1 MDDVRSTGLYTRKMK
16 TLLLTRFAGYFR
28 PRLIDALRGYNRT
41 RFATD
46 VTAGIT
52 VGVIALP
59 LAIAFAIASGA
70 KPEAGIFTAIIA
82 GFVIS
87 LLGGSRVQVGGPTG
101 AFIVI
106 VYGII
111 VQYGYA
117 NLLICTIMAGFIQV
131 VMGVARMGN
140 LIKFFPR
147 PLIIGFTS
155 GIAVLIMFSQ
165 VKDFLGLKIDALP
178 AEFFSKLAALLHGM
192 PSFDG
197 LTFLLAFSSVCLIWF
212 YPKSWAKAM
221 PSPIVALVLGTVVVA
236 FFNLPVE
243 TIGTRFG
250 GIPQA
255 LPSFAVPEF
264 SLTTLRHL
272 ITPALTIALL
282 GAIES
287 LLSAAVADGMIDD
300 KHDPNQELIAQGLA
314 NVATPF
320 FGGLPATGAIART
333 AANVRSGA
341 TSPISGIVHAFTLLL
356 IVLLA
361 APLATHIPLATLSAI
376 LLIVAINMGEW
387 ESFKTLRNY
396 PASDSAVLI
405 TTFLLTVIFDLTV
418 AVEVG
423 MFFAI
428 FFFIQRITNLTHVSL
443 AEESPQPDDGDATL
457 MRKAVPQ
464 GVMIYRV
471 YGALFFGAADKLET
485 VLAELHNEPDVFI
498 LKMDE
503 VISMDASALHSL
515 QHLNRKLRDHNKHLI
530 LCGPHSQPF
539 MLMQQAGFFEEIGNS
554 NIVAHLSDA
563 IARAKQ
569 LQAG

>member
-1 MDDVRSTGLYTRKMK
+1 MNNAFWLKISQ
-16 TLLLTRFAGYFR
+16 YFR
-28 PRLIDALRGYNRT
+28 PRLIDALRGYNRA

-82 GFVIS
+82 GFIIS
-87 LLGGSRVQVGGPTG
+87 LLGGSRVQIGGPTG

-111 VQYGYA
+111 AQYGYA
-117 NLLICTIMAGFIQV
+117 NLLICTIMAGFMLV
-131 VMGVARMGN
+131 AMGVTRMGN

-155 GIAVLIMFSQ
+155 GIAVLIAFSQ
-165 VKDFLGLKIDALP
+165 IKDFLGLKINALP
-178 AEFFSKLAALLHGM
+178 AEFFTKLSALIHGL
-192 PSFDG
+192 PSFDL
-197 LTFLLAFSSVCLIWF
+197 LTFLLALCSALLIWF
-212 YPKSWAKAM
+212 YPKAWAKNM
-221 PSPIVALVLGTVVVA
+221 PSPIVALVVGTAVVA

-250 GIPQA
+250 GIPQG
-255 LPSFAVPEF
+255 LPSLAMPEF

-272 ITPALTIALL
+272 ITPAMTIALL

-300 KHDPNQELIAQGLA
+300 KHDPNQELIAQGIA
-314 NVATPF
+314 NIITPF
-320 FGGLPATGAIART
+320 FGGIPATGAIART

-341 TSPISGIVHAFTLLL
+341 SSPISGIVHALTLLL

-361 APLATHIPLATLSAI
+361 APLAKHIPLATLSAI

-387 ESFKTLRNY
+387 ESFKTLRKY
-396 PASDSAVLI
+396 PASDSAVLV

-428 FFFIQRITNLTHVSL
+428 FFFIQRITELTHVSV
-443 AEESPQPDDGDATL
+443 ADESPQSGDGSETL
-457 MRKAVPQ
+457 LRKAVPE

-471 YGALFFGAADKLET
+471 FGALFFGAADKLEAILAKT
-485 VLAELHNEPDVFI
+485 HTEPEVLI
-498 LKMDE
+498 LKMQE
-503 VISMDASALHSL
+503 VISMDASALHTL
-515 QHLNRKLRDHNKHLI
+515 EHLHEKLRSHGKYLI
-530 LCGPHSQPF
+530 LCGPHTQPYF
-539 MLMQQAGFFEEIGNS
+539 LMHQAGFFTKLGAGNLTA
-554 NIVAHLSDA
+554 NMDDA
-563 IARAKQ
+563 LARAKD
-569 LQAG
+569 LLGLRKA